1 MNKYQKIL
9 LSNIEFTFYSKDL
22 DKNLNYN
29 IDNDEFT
36 LYQDVNYNITKYNL
50 IIKSDSIDHI
60 ELLDDKWTIIKGYI
74 NTFNVDIDF
83 SNQIRKLKLVFNDDI
98 ADPIIFNLNYIYA
111 NRDDYD
117 LVLKEKSDELLIKKA
132 CIRVTTGSALINVLF
147 QPVSQN
153 YLYTVVELYS
163 YMDNVPLLM
172 ARYKI
177 SDDLYFTPIKDLAYG
192 TYKIKVIEYGDNNEV
207 IFTSPFYL
215 VTLQRPRSQQTQSYD
230 R

>member
-50 IIKSDSIDHI
+50 IIKGDSIDHI

-74 NTFNVDIDF
+74 NTFNIDVDF
-83 SNQIRKLKLVFNDDI
+83 SNQIRKLKIVFNDDI

-153 YLYTVVELYS
+153 YLYTIVELYS

>member
-1 MNKYQKIL
+1 MNKYQKL
-9 LSNIEFTFYSKDL
+9 LLNNIEFNFYSKDL
-22 DKNLNYN
+22 DKNINYK
-29 IDNDEFT
+29 IDNDEFV

-60 ELLDDKWTIIKGYI
+60 EVLNEKWSVIKGYI
-74 NTFNVDIDF
+74 NTFNIDIDF
-83 SNQIRKLKLVFNDDI
+83 TDQIRKIKIIFNDDI

-117 LVLKEKSDELLIKKA
+117 IVLKEKNDEILNKKA

-147 QPVSQN
+147 QPVSSN
-153 YLYTVVELYS
+153 YAYTIVELYS
-163 YMDNVPLLM
+163 YMDNAPLLM
-172 ARYKI
+172 ARYKV
-177 SDDLYFTPIKDLAYG
+177 SDDLFFIPIKDLAYG

-207 IFTSPFYL
+207 IFTSTYYL

>member
-83 SNQIRKLKLVFNDDI
+83 SNQIRKLKIVFNDDI

>member
-1 MNKYQKIL
+1 MNKYQKL
-9 LSNIEFTFYSKDL
+9 LLNNIEFNFYSKDL
-22 DKNLNYN
+22 DKNINYK
-29 IDNDEFT
+29 IDNDEFI

-60 ELLDDKWTIIKGYI
+60 EVLNEKWSVIKGYI
-74 NTFNVDIDF
+74 NTFNIDIDF
-83 SNQIRKLKLVFNDDI
+83 TDQIRKIKIIFNDDI

-117 LVLKEKSDELLIKKA
+117 IVLKEKNDEILNKKA

-147 QPVSQN
+147 QPVSSN
-153 YLYTVVELYS
+153 YAYTIVELYS
-163 YMDNVPLLM
+163 YMDNAPLLM
-172 ARYKI
+172 ARYKV
-177 SDDLYFTPIKDLAYG
+177 SDDLFFIPIKDLAYG

-207 IFTSPFYL
+207 IFTSPYYL